1 MVNEV
6 PAFSRS
12 RTRGSTIRRDRG
24 DEARVPLAIIGPFEA
39 SSPETSDFFG
49 APATKIKVWSPQLDE
64 ATEVAAL

>member
-24 DEARVPLAIIGPFEA
+24 DEARVPSWDTNEEDTVTVAGIGKSVIIE
-39 SSPETSDFFG
+39 
-49 APATKIKVWSPQLDE
+49 L
-64 ATEVAAL
+64 